1 MPCDKAQVEGVFT
14 GRKLMGKGEGEW
26 GNLLLGTEER
36 RGEGERQRGKD
47 ERLAGPLKVN
57 IMNVHR

>member
-1 MPCDKAQVEGVFT
+1 MPCDKAQVEGAFT

-36 RGEGERQRGKD
+36 RGEGERQR
-47 ERLAGPLKVN
+47 EREG
-57 IMNVHR
+57 